1 KRGGGS
7 GGQRTCQE
15 IAACDGGVH
24 GVFLRLM
31 RKVGVNVVVRKVSSS
46 EETISHTFLLEGN
59 PARLMSVEEI
69 TPREI
74 RHWCRRLLT
83 LRQSR

>member
-1 KRGGGS
+1 
-7 GGQRTCQE
+7 
-15 IAACDGGVH
+15 
-24 GVFLRLM
+24 M

-69 TPREI
+69 TPGRFDI
-74 RHWCRRLLT
+74 GVDDC
-83 LRQSR
+83 